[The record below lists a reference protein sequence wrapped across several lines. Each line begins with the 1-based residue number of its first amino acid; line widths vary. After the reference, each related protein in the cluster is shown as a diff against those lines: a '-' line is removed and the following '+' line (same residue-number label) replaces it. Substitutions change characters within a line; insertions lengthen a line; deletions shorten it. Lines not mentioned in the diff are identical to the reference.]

1 MTLGLVQDLYFYC
14 NVSNVHNESLN
25 VKQKCAKNYEISIS
39 SSHENESGFFEP
51 TLTENEDLPRRAKG
65 AGQHSGLTIALN
77 VESEEYHCS
86 GSESVGFKVSSK

>member
-1 MTLGLVQDLYFYC
+1 M
-14 NVSNVHNESLN
+14 
-25 VKQKCAKNYEISIS
+25 KCQTQVPMKN
-39 SSHENESGFFEP
+39 NFRFCEP

-86 GSESVGFKVSSK
+86 GAESVGFKVSSK